1 MRIVHVATGFLGGPE
16 VIVRQLI
23 EMQRAAGH
31 HVTLI
36 YGKTHNGFEAGIKQL
51 PSDLDMIGWD
61 ADRAISFAKDRAA
74 YRALVQYLR
83 ALKPDIVHMHNSKA
97 GALGRLA
104 CRRLGLRNIYSPHG
118 PPYLRRDISSLKR
131 FIYFSLEWMLCLI
144 GDQLVASSAGEMQAI
159 RFLPGAKHLIY
170 NGVNIAE
177 IERKASGVPVKPPD
191 GKLRIIISS
200 RVWAQKN
207 PELVARIAAQ
217 SPPEWEWCWI
227 GDGPLRDLLTATGRV
242 EVLGWQEPEAVLAT
256 VKTADIYLQASHWE
270 GMSFALL
277 EAMTLGKPCVVS
289 NVPGNQDLVQNAISG
304 FVCDN
309 DQDYLDALSSLAA
322 DVTLRQCLGKGAAQR
337 IAGSFSLDKIAVLWS
352 RLYRGI
358 DPSETGFRDFVAVS
372 GT

>member
-51 PSDLDMIGWD
+51 PPDLDMIGWD

-74 YRALVQYLR
+74 YRALVQHLR
-83 ALKPDIVHMHNSKA
+83 ALKPDVVHMHNSKA

-131 FIYFSLEWMLCLI
+131 FTYFAMEWMLCLI
-144 GDQLVASSAGEMQAI
+144 GDQLVASSAGELRAI
-159 RFLPGAKHLIY
+159 RSLPGRKHLIY
-170 NGVNIAE
+170 NGVDIAE
-177 IERKASGVPVKPPD
+177 IERKASGEPVKRHD
-191 GKLRIIISS
+191 GRLRIVISS
-200 RVWAQKN
+200 RIWAQKN
-207 PELVARIAAQ
+207 PELVARIAAK
-217 SPPEWEWCWI
+217 SPAEWEWCWI
-227 GDGPLRDLLTATGRV
+227 GDGPLRDLLITTGRV
-242 EVLGWQEPEAVLAT
+242 DVLGWQEPEAVLAT

-277 EAMTLGKPCVVS
+277 EAMALGKPCVVS
-289 NVPGNQDLVQNAISG
+289 NVPGNQDLIQDGISG
-304 FVCDN
+304 FVCDR
-309 DQDYLDALSSLAA
+309 DADYLAALGELAA
-322 DVTLRQCLGKGAAQR
+322 NAFLRSQLGEGAARTISDGFSLKTIAAHWSALYGR
-337 IAGSFSLDKIAVLWS
+337 IASPSL
-352 RLYRGI
+352 
-358 DPSETGFRDFVAVS
+358 PFTDFVAS
-372 GT
+372 